1 MKKAHKLGQKSEEI
15 AAQFLAHKKHQIL
28 DRNWR
33 CRKAEIDLIS
43 KHEHTLVFSEV
54 KTRSSERF
62 GQPKEFVS
70 ERKESLMKDAA
81 EAYLELKNLDLE
93 VRFDI
98 LSIVIKNEGI
108 KIEHLENA
116 F

>member
-33 CRKAEIDLIS
+33 WRKAEIDLIS
-43 KHEHTLVFSEV
+43 KHEYTLVFSEV